1 MSCVLCPT
9 NEIAKRM
16 GKVSELRIRN
26 WEFGI
31 VSKIKKTTFRLS
43 GSRTNRLTDY
53 PTILI
58 ILFSCGII
66 GVGYFTE
73 RSNFFQLF
81 GIYSV
86 LFILYYFL
94 QKSIQ
99 KPTLIFSL
107 GVFFRV
113 LLVFSTPALSDD
125 FYRFVWDGRLLAHG
139 INPYIILP
147 AEFIHNP
154 DYQKIIGDVSL
165 FKSLNSPNYFTVYP
179 SLNQYIFGISAWLA
193 EKNLFLNIIFLR
205 IFILVGEILTLF
217 LLTKLSKK
225 KNLPIGLYV
234 FNPLIIIELVGNLHF
249 EGLVMA
255 FLLLA
260 YELFQKNRNSLSAI
274 SLAMAVSIK
283 LLPLIFLPLIFKK
296 LGFRQGLKY
305 CLIVSVFCVLLFLP
319 FVDNLLISGI
329 SSSLSLYFQKFEFN
343 ASVYYLVREMGYWI
357 FGYNIISMAGKG
369 IMLLSFV
376 GILWISAKTNHF
388 FEGCLFILSLYLG
401 LATTVHPWYV
411 STLVGISIFTKF
423 RYAIV
428 WSFLVVLSYATYQTL
443 AYTENLYLVA
453 IEYVFVYG
461 FFLYELRFK
470 QKKSNIST
478 F

>member
-1 MSCVLCPT
+1 M
-9 NEIAKRM
+9 NY
-16 GKVSELRIRN
+16 ELGIRN
-26 WEFGI
+26 WVRLVKQKTGEGFGY
-31 VSKIKKTTFRLS
+31 L
-43 GSRTNRLTDY
+43 TNRLSEN
-53 PTILI
+53 PSILI

-66 GVGYFTE
+66 GIGYFTE

-99 KPTLIFSL
+99 KPILIFSL

-113 LLVFSTPALSDD
+113 LLLLSTPALSDD

-147 AEFIHNP
+147 TEFIHNP

-179 SLNQYIFGISAWLA
+179 SLNQYIFGVSAWLA
-193 EKNLFLNIIFLR
+193 GNNLFLNIIILR
-205 IFILVGEILTLF
+205 LFILSGEILTIF
-217 LLTKLSKK
+217 LLSKLSQKK
-225 KNLPIGLYV
+225 RSPIALYV

-249 EGLVMA
+249 EGLVIA

-283 LLPLIFLPLIFKK
+283 LLPLIFLPIIFKK
-296 LGFRQGLKY
+296 LDFREGLKY
-305 CLIVSVFCVLLFLP
+305 CIIVGIFCVLLFLP

-343 ASVYYLVREMGYWI
+343 ASFYYLVREMGYWI
-357 FGYNIISMAGKG
+357 FGYNIIGMAGKG
-369 IMLLSFV
+369 IMLFSFV
-376 GILWISAKTNHF
+376 GILWISIKSKNF
-388 FEGCLFILSLYLG
+388 FEGCLFILSLYLA

-411 STLVGISIFTKF
+411 STLILLAVFSKF
-423 RYAIV
+423 RYPIV
-428 WSFLVVLSYATYQTL
+428 WSFLIILSYSTYQTT
-443 AYTENLYLVA
+443 AYTENLFLVA
-453 IEYVFVYG
+453 IEYIFVYG
-461 FFLYELRFK
+461 IFIYELRYK
-470 QKKSNIST
+470 QKKSNNST